1 MTDSL
6 SRPPLGRKN
15 TFQRMLDLEQENKI
29 DRIKASFPS
38 SAAYS
43 ASPSSPSPSSSFP
56 LAQPSSTS
64 QPGLV
69 LSPGPKS
76 ILRRS
81 APPPVPIKSI
91 GRPVTT
97 PLPSVAPAPLHLP
110 HTKPPTS
117 NGPSIKYLA
126 SMADEGIPQG
136 GEASDGG
143 SDTSSICQSPGWEHY
158 NANRRKKSREVEG
171 ERRKREPEV
180 TIPQAREGKQSE
192 GASRQRL
199 SKPPPTSM
207 RFTQMAIS
215 PERSMSAPAVPGL
228 PFRQGMKESKKTVS
242 GKGRRASADTSRKA
256 FIPWKSS
263 PHSPSTPPANG
274 SSRKSFAMKP
284 TVDDG
289 GFMGGLKLEQLL
301 IRQQNTSSGDEGQV
315 PPVLQND
322 RNPDPRKRANIRSS
336 STSMAVPTQ
345 HPSLIHEDRCAQAV
359 ESVRDSDSPVATVS
373 LPPSTGHGIALSEGN
388 TRTGR
393 RSHPPSLS
401 RHFPDAKEVG
411 SSERDS
417 VISRNPMYSD
427 LRNVEDRPKHG
438 RAASMALPPAD
449 EDRPKHG
456 RAASMASP
464 PAAHSLPLS
473 SERAKTAQRPAL
485 QKSYPPDSGARASY
499 VRHQRQESEV
509 KAIMALQDQD
519 ADAAKNPRGRR
530 PSVTKVMAYVR
541 SRSRSRQPSQDLATS
556 AGERK
561 LMPDKKS
568 AEKSRPDKKSADKTR
583 FMSEDDVIKQ
593 LHLELSTKAPDG
605 TSNQT
610 RTRSSSSKRPSFQA
624 FRNAAKSAFSR
635 NSSKARPASPSSEK
649 SFATARESRSSSKA
663 PSSKRASIE
672 VHGTSDSTLRKA
684 ENVFPEVASPPGVSD
699 SGVHLATDSRASESR
714 GKSVDMGR
722 GHIPANDLPEG
733 QGQSNHTRSAT
744 TDSSE
749 EYSTLDESSNVTT
762 PAASRPNSQK
772 DNFSGRGHLDH
783 QIVTDTIKNTT
794 LTVIE
799 ATPKSPVLNSAFSFE
814 EGVDSVARP
823 SWGREGVELE
833 PTEDEDQMKLPTGE
847 KASTD
852 FQGSQPTGPILKA
865 PLNSPSPPVPP
876 IPVQS
881 AHIADLQRKPSMS
894 RSWSTPELQ
903 HDLSFLP
910 ALKHQPL
917 TRPRRS
923 NEKDNNK
930 PKGKENEATPSKLP
944 VTPLVSKYSP
954 PVETPLR
961 TLSRPPTVLMAS
973 PPTPKSEGSSP
984 AHSNYLQNARLSLP
998 RTPKTT
1004 FPSSTFSP
1012 HHQIGSDPIA
1022 KMLVVCCSC
1031 KYFHDMPS
1039 KVYECMTKPYN
1050 VITDRDLGVSG
1061 VVSTAVKCPWCGHGM
1076 STACCA
1082 GYAAMVY
1089 LKERLH

>member
-1 MTDSL
+1 MTDTL
-6 SRPPLGRKN
+6 SNPPLGSEN
-15 TFQRMLDLEQENKI
+15 TLQRLLDQEQKNKI
-29 DRIKASFPS
+29 ERIKASFPS

-43 ASPSSPSPSSSFP
+43 ASPSFTFP
-56 LAQPSSTS
+56 LAQPSSIS
-64 QPGLV
+64 QPGLA

-76 ILRRS
+76 MLRRS
-81 APPPVPIKSI
+81 APPRLPIKSI
-91 GRPVTT
+91 GRAVTT
-97 PLPSVAPAPLHLP
+97 PFSSVAPAPLHP
-110 HTKPPTS
+110 SHTKPTS
-117 NGPSIKYLA
+117 NGTSTKYLA
-126 SMADEGIPQG
+126 FMADEGIPQG
-136 GEASDGG
+136 GEANERG

-158 NANRRKKSREVEG
+158 NANKQQKSTEVEG

-180 TIPQAREGKQSE
+180 TSPQAREGKRSE
-192 GASRQRL
+192 GASRKRL
-199 SKPPPTSM
+199 SKPPPTSK
-207 RFTQMAIS
+207 RLTQMVIS

-228 PFRQGMKESKKTVS
+228 PYRQGMKERKKTVS
-242 GKGRRASADTSRKA
+242 GKDRRASVDTSRKA

-263 PHSPSTPPANG
+263 PNSPSTPPANG

-289 GFMGGLKLEQLL
+289 GFMGGLKLEQLI
-301 IRQQNTSSGDEGQV
+301 IRQQNTSSGDEAQL

-336 STSMAVPTQ
+336 STSMADSSQ
-345 HPSLIHEDRCAQAV
+345 HPSSLHEDRCAPAV
-359 ESVRDSDSPVATVS
+359 ESVRDSDSPVAPVS
-373 LPPSTGHGIALSEGN
+373 LPPSTGHDIPPSEGN
-388 TRTGR
+388 IPTGGR
-393 RSHPPSLS
+393 PHPPSSS
-401 RHFPDAKEVG
+401 RHFPDAKEAG
-411 SSERDS
+411 SPERDS
-417 VISRNPMYSD
+417 VISLNPGYSD
-427 LRNVEDRPKHG
+427 LQDVEDG
-438 RAASMALPPAD
+438 
-449 EDRPKHG
+449 PKHG

-464 PAAHSLPLS
+464 PAAQSLSLS

-485 QKSYPPDSGARASY
+485 KKSYPPDSGARASY
-499 VRHQRQESEV
+499 VRHQQQESEA
-509 KAIMALQDQD
+509 KAIMALQDAD

-530 PSVTKVMAYVR
+530 ASVTKVMAYVR

-556 AGERK
+556 AGQRK

-568 AEKSRPDKKSADKTR
+568 AEKSRHEKKSAGKSR

-593 LHLELSTKAPDG
+593 LHHELSTKSPDG
-605 TSNQT
+605 HSNQT
-610 RTRSSSSKRPSFQA
+610 RTRSSSSKRPSFQG
-624 FRNAAKSAFSR
+624 FRNAAISAFSR
-635 NSSKARPASPSSEK
+635 HSSNARTASPSSEK
-649 SFATARESRSSSKA
+649 SFATARESQSSSKA
-663 PSSKRASIE
+663 SSSKRASIE
-672 VHGTSDSTLRKA
+672 LHGTSDSTLRKA
-684 ENVFPEVASPPGVSD
+684 EDVFPEVASPPPGISD
-699 SGVHLATDSRASESR
+699 SGVNLATDSRAPESR
-714 GKSVDMGR
+714 GERVDMGR
-722 GHIPANDLPEG
+722 EQIPANVLPESHA
-733 QGQSNHTRSAT
+733 QSNHPRSAT

-749 EYSTLDESSNVTT
+749 DYSTLDDSSNVTT

-772 DNFSGRGHLDH
+772 NNISERSERGHLDH

-794 LTVIE
+794 ITLIE
-799 ATPKSPVLNSAFSFE
+799 ATPKSPVLKSAFSFE
-814 EGVDSVARP
+814 EGVDSVAPP
-823 SWGREGVELE
+823 SCGRAGVELE
-833 PTEDEDQMKLPTGE
+833 ATKDEDQMKLPTGE

-852 FQGSQPTGPILKA
+852 LQGSQPTGPIPNA
-865 PLNSPSPPVPP
+865 PRKSPSPPVPP

-881 AHIADLQRKPSMS
+881 AYIADLQRKPSMS

-903 HDLSFLP
+903 QDLSFLP

-917 TRPRRS
+917 PRPRRS
-923 NEKDNNK
+923 NENDNGN

-954 PVETPLR
+954 PVETPLK
-961 TLSRPPTVLMAS
+961 TLSRPPTTVRIGS
-973 PPTPKSEGSSP
+973 PPPPNSEGSSP
-984 AHSNYLQNARLSLP
+984 APSNYLQNARLSLP
-998 RTPKTT
+998 RSQKTI

-1012 HHQIGSDPIA
+1012 HHQIGPDPIA

-1050 VITDRDLGVSG
+1050 VVTDRDRGVSG